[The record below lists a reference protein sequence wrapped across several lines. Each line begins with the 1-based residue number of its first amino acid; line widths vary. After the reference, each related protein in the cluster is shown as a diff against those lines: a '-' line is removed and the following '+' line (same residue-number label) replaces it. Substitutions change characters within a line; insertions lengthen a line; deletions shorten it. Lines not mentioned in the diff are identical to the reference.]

1 MAAPGRLIA
10 TASPAWVKPW
20 RPGRGILVLG
30 VLTLLLLVVALV
42 AIFIGEEPV
51 PLSTIVGMALQWLP
65 IHPARTWSDLD
76 LTIITQVR
84 LTRVVTALAVG
95 AALGMTGTAFQALFR
110 NPLADPGIVGTS
122 AGASV
127 GAILAFVAPFQL
139 SILGFGLVPI
149 AAFVGALLATLLV
162 YALARVGS
170 RVPSTTLLLAGFAVS
185 AVLNAVAALVETLS
199 DQLRVMYSWL
209 LGSVAVNTGEQ
220 LLVACPLI
228 VAGGICLLALSRDL
242 NVLLLGDEQAGYLG
256 LHVTERRLAI
266 LALGALL
273 TSIAVALG
281 GVIALVGLLVPHITR
296 LLVGADHRLLLPASA
311 LMGGVFLIVVDT
323 VARTVIA
330 PEELPVGLI
339 TALVGAPAFIF
350 LLRRKRSAYVV

>member
-1 MAAPGRLIA
+1 MAAPSRLVA
-10 TASPAWVKPW
+10 AASPSWVRPW
-20 RPGRGILVLG
+20 RPGRAILVLCA
-30 VLTLLLLVVALV
+30 LALLLLATAVVAL
-42 AIFIGEEPV
+42 AIGEEPIS
-51 PLSTIVGMALQWLP
+51 PLSIVGMATQWLP
-65 IHPARTWSDLD
+65 VHPVRTWSDLD
-76 LTIITQVR
+76 LTIVTQVR
-84 LTRVVTALAVG
+84 LTRIVTALAVG
-95 AALGMTGTAFQALFR
+95 AALGMAGAAYQALFR

-139 SILGFGLVPI
+139 SVLGFGLVPL
-149 AAFVGALLATLLV
+149 AAFIGALLATLLV
-162 YALARVGS
+162 YTLARVGS

-185 AVLNAVAALVETLS
+185 AVLNAVSALVETLS
-199 DQLRVMYSWL
+199 DQLRVMYAWL

-228 VAGGICLLALSRDL
+228 LAGGICLLAFSGDL

-256 LHVTERRLAI
+256 LHVTRRRLAI

-273 TSIAVALG
+273 TSISVALG

-311 LMGGVFLIVVDT
+311 LIGGVFLIVVDT
-323 VARTVIA
+323 VARTVIS
-330 PEELPVGLI
+330 PQELPVGLV

-350 LLRRKRSAYVV
+350 LLRRRKSAYVV

>member
-10 TASPAWVKPW
+10 TTAPAWVRPW
-20 RPGRGILVLG
+20 RPGRTILVLG
-30 VLTLLLLVVALV
+30 ALALLLLATAVVALS
-42 AIFIGEEPV
+42 IGVEPIS
-51 PLSTIVGMALQWLP
+51 PLSIVGMATQWLP
-65 IHPARTWSDLD
+65 VHPARTWSDLD
-76 LTIITQVR
+76 LTIVTQVR
-84 LTRVVTALAVG
+84 LTRIVTALAVG
-95 AALGMTGTAFQALFR
+95 AALGMAGTAYQALFR

-139 SILGFGLVPI
+139 SVLGFGLVPV
-149 AAFVGALLATLLV
+149 AAFTGALLATLLV
-162 YALARVGS
+162 YTLARVGS
-170 RVPSTTLLLAGFAVS
+170 RAPSTTLLLAGFAVS
-185 AVLNAVAALVETLS
+185 AVLNAVSALVETLS

-209 LGSVAVNTGEQ
+209 LGSVAVNTDEQ

-228 VAGGICLLALSRDL
+228 LVGGIGLLAFSGDL
-242 NVLLLGDEQAGYLG
+242 NVLLLGDEHAGYLG
-256 LHVTERRLAI
+256 LHVTRRRLAI

-273 TSIAVALG
+273 TSVSVALG

-311 LMGGVFLIVVDT
+311 LMGGIFLIVVDT
-323 VARTVIA
+323 VARTVIS

-350 LLRRKRSAYVV
+350 LLRRKKSAYVV